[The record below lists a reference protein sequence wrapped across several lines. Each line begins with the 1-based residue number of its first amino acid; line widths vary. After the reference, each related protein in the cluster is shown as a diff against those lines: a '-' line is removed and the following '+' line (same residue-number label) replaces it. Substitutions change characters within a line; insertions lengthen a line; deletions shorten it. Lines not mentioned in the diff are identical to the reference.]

1 MVWKEKENFVIG
13 KGMDGGGMNTAIFD
27 NFIVRKTSNPGKAP
41 MELLSFTAELQ
52 GTQIMLNWFTARE
65 TGTESFKIERSTD
78 TKVYQE
84 IGTVQAAGI
93 SETLKAYALIDPTP
107 VLGVS
112 YYRLGLTNSGAR
124 STWVPIIA
132 FRLKPEQLPATPL
145 RAATQPAASE

>member
-1 MVWKEKENFVIG
+1 
-13 KGMDGGGMNTAIFD
+13 
-27 NFIVRKTSNPGKAP
+27 